1 MQGLVEDFIEEND
14 VEFKL
19 VVVVNGEEIIKYTSI
34 ESFDDVSGYAEL
46 ADRAF
51 DKYVVANIEDERE
64 LEAEA
69 QLEESLDNKR
79 GIR

>member
-19 VVVVNGEEIIKYTSI
+19 VVVVNGEEVIKYTST
-34 ESFDDVSGYAEL
+34 ESFDDVSSYAEL
-46 ADRAF
+46 ADRSF
-51 DKYVVANIEDERE
+51 DKYVMTNLEFERDVED
-64 LEAEA
+64 EA
-69 QLEESLDNKR
+69 QLDELLDTQR